1 MSGHGT
7 QKSFLQSTMGGI
19 TVIILTVVV
28 FGGIFIALLANSA
41 GGH

>member
-1 MSGHGT
+1 
-7 QKSFLQSTMGGI
+7 MGGI